1 MRNSSFFFYGIA
13 LLASVGLMLWILNVG
28 GNLPASGD
36 LVVVPVPGPAVS
48 GNVLWNSP
56 LAMLLLQVVVILL
69 VVRLFLVLTARF
81 GQPPVIGEI
90 LAGVVLGP
98 SLLGLLLPG
107 VSAWLFPSVSLGNL
121 NALSEVGL
129 ILLMFIM
136 GMELDIRVLR
146 TQAKATILVSNVGIV
161 VPLLAGMG
169 LAYFLY
175 TDYAQNGASFEAFA
189 LLTGLSLTV
198 TAFPSLLRI
207 VQERGFYKTPL
218 GSMTITSA
226 AAINIAVWCILA
238 AVVAMVRAG
247 GFVAAAGPVA
257 MGTVYV
263 ILMLTVVKPLMH
275 KVGSVYASKEIFN
288 KRVVG
293 LILLVLAASSYLAEV
308 IGIHALFGAFLAGV
322 AMPHNLSF
330 KKIITEK
337 FEDISLVLLLPV
349 FFIITGLRTDITLL
363 NSASHWLIFAVVL
376 LVAVAFKFGSTALA
390 GRIAGLQARDALSL
404 GVLLNTRGLME
415 VVIINIGYE
424 LGVFS
429 TEIFTMLVLMTV
441 VTTAITV
448 PTLNAF
454 DRLFAEDDFGA
465 RVLSRIRTS
474 FRILLSFGPPKMGS
488 TLIRLA
494 DQLTLK
500 HNRNV
505 DITALH
511 ITPSYDIKPYEA
523 LLYEKEAFQPIRS
536 TAQLLGLRINTL
548 YKNTEEVDK
557 EIISTVVQGRF
568 DLVLVGAAR
577 PIFAEKATGGVLRQ
591 LLEVGETNVG
601 VLIDRGFVMAE
612 SILLLL
618 GSEDDLALLEY
629 AYRFRTS
636 NRARVTVLKVSDG
649 QHVDFY
655 NKESPYFH
663 LATHFNEVI
672 EQRIPDRQLLAHFN
686 LILVGLDLWNEI
698 NSKRATWIK
707 DCPSILVV
715 KHHHDLP
722 RDVEQRVA
730 REAEQ

>member
-13 LLASVGLMLWILNVG
+13 LIASVGLMLWILNVG
-28 GNLPASGD
+28 DKLPASGD
-36 LVVVPVPGPAVS
+36 LVVAPIPGPAET

-56 LAMLLLQVVVILL
+56 LAMLLLQIVVILL
-69 VVRLFLVLTARF
+69 VVRMFLVLTARL

-90 LAGVVLGP
+90 LAGIVLGP
-98 SLLGLLLPG
+98 SLLGFLLPG
-107 VSAWLFPSVSLGNL
+107 VSAWLFPAVSLGNL
-121 NALSEVGL
+121 HLLSQVGL
-129 ILLMFIM
+129 ILFMFIM

-146 TQAKATILVSNVGIV
+146 TQAKATVFVSNVGIV
-161 VPLLAGMG
+161 IPLLAGMG

-175 TDYAQNGASFEAFA
+175 TEYAQNGASFQAFA

-207 VQERGFYKTPL
+207 VQERGLYKTPL
-218 GSMTITSA
+218 GSMVITSA
-226 AAINIAVWCILA
+226 AAIDIAVWCILA

-247 GFVAAAGPVA
+247 GFAAAAVPVA
-257 MGTVYV
+257 MGAVYV
-263 ILMLTVVKPLMH
+263 VIMLTVVKPLMH

-293 LILLVLAASSYLAEV
+293 LILLVLVGSSYVAEV
-308 IGIHALFGAFLAGV
+308 IGIHALFGAFLGGV

-349 FFIITGLRTDITLL
+349 FFILTGLRTDVTLL
-363 NSASHWLIFAVVL
+363 FSGAHGLTFLAVF
-376 LVAVAFKFGSTALA
+376 LVAVAFKFGSIALA
-390 GRIAGLQARDALSL
+390 GRLTGLNTHDALSL

-415 VVIINIGYE
+415 LVIINIGYE

-429 TEIFTMLVLMTV
+429 AEIFTMLVLMTI
-441 VTTAITV
+441 VTTALAV
-448 PTLNAF
+448 PLLNAF
-454 DRLFAEDDFGA
+454 DRLFAKDDFGA
-465 RVLSRIRTS
+465 RVLAGIRTS

-557 EIISTVVQGRF
+557 EIISTVIQGRF

-577 PIFAEKATGGVLRQ
+577 PIFTEKATGGVLRQ
-591 LLEVGETNVG
+591 LLEVGEANVG

-649 QHVDFY
+649 QHVDFH

-663 LATHFNEVI
+663 LATHFTEVI
-672 EQRIPDRQLLAHFN
+672 EQRIPDKQLLAHFN
-686 LILVGLDLWNEI
+686 LILVSLDHWNEI
-698 NSKRATWIK
+698 NSNRATWIK
-707 DCPSILVV
+707 DCPSILVI

-722 RDVEQRVA
+722 RDVEQHVV

>member
-1 MRNSSFFFYGIA
+1 
-13 LLASVGLMLWILNVG
+13 MLWILNIG
-28 GNLPASGD
+28 DKLPASGD
-36 LVVVPVPGPAVS
+36 LVVAPVPGPVES
-48 GNVLWNSP
+48 GSVLWNSP
-56 LAMLLLQVVVILL
+56 LAMLLLQIVVILL

-90 LAGVVLGP
+90 LAGVLLGP
-98 SLLGLLLPG
+98 SLLGFLLPE
-107 VSAWLFPSVSLGNL
+107 VSSWLFPSASLGNL
-121 NALSEVGL
+121 HLLSQVGL
-129 ILLMFIM
+129 ILFMFIM

-146 TQAKATILVSNVGIV
+146 TQAKATVFISNIGIII
-161 VPLLAGMG
+161 PMLAGMG

-175 TDYAQNGASFEAFA
+175 TEYAQNGATFQAFA
-189 LLTGLSLTV
+189 LLTALSLTV

-207 VQERGFYKTPL
+207 VQERGLYKTPL
-218 GSMTITSA
+218 GSMAITSA
-226 AAINIAVWCILA
+226 AAIDIAVWCMLA

-247 GFVAAAGPVA
+247 GFAAAAGPVV
-257 MGTVYV
+257 MGTIYV
-263 ILMLTVVKPLMH
+263 VLMLTVVKPLMH

-293 LILLVLAASSYLAEV
+293 LILLVLVGSSYVAQA
-308 IGIHALFGAFLAGV
+308 IGIHALFGAFLAGI

-337 FEDISLVLLLPV
+337 FEDISLVFLLPV
-349 FFIITGLRTDITLL
+349 FFILTGLRTDVTLL
-363 NSASHWLIFAVVL
+363 NSASHLVAFVAL
-376 LVAVAFKFGSTALA
+376 FLVAVAFKFGSIALA
-390 GRIAGLQARDALSL
+390 GRMSGLNPRDALSL

-415 VVIINIGYE
+415 LVIINIGYE

-429 TEIFTMLVLMTV
+429 AEIFTMLVLMTIA
-441 VTTAITV
+441 TTMLTNPA
-448 PTLNAF
+448 LNLLE
-454 DRLFAEDDFGA
+454 RLFVEDDFGA
-465 RVLSRIRTS
+465 RVLARIRTS

-557 EIISTVVQGRF
+557 EIISTVSQGRF

-577 PIFAEKATGGVLRQ
+577 PIFTEKATGGVLRQ
-591 LLEVGETNVG
+591 LLEGGETNIG

-686 LILVGLDLWNEI
+686 LILVSLDLWNEI

-707 DCPSILVV
+707 DCPSILVI

-722 RDVEQRVA
+722 RDVEQHVV
-730 REAEQ
+730 REAEK

>member
-1 MRNSSFFFYGIA
+1 MRNSSFFVYGLA
-13 LLASVGLMLWILNVG
+13 LVASVGLMLWILNVG
-28 GNLPASGD
+28 DKLPASGD
-36 LVVVPVPGPAVS
+36 LVVAPVPGPVES

-56 LAMLLLQVVVILL
+56 LAMLLLQIVVILL
-69 VVRLFLVLTARF
+69 VVRIFLVLTARF

-90 LAGVVLGP
+90 LAGLIVGP
-98 SLLGLLLPG
+98 SLLGLLFPEA
-107 VSAWLFPSVSLGNL
+107 SAWLFPSESLGNL
-121 NALSEVGL
+121 YLLSQVGL
-129 ILLMFIM
+129 ILFMFIM

-146 TQAKATILVSNVGIV
+146 TQAKATIFVSNVGIII
-161 VPLLAGMG
+161 PMLAGMG

-175 TDYAQNGASFEAFA
+175 TEYAQNGATFQAFA
-189 LLTGLSLTV
+189 LLTALSLTV

-207 VQERGFYKTPL
+207 VQERGWYKTPL
-218 GSMTITSA
+218 GSMAITSA
-226 AAINIAVWCILA
+226 AAIDIAVWCMLA

-247 GFVAAAGPVA
+247 GFAAAAGPVV

-263 ILMLTVVKPLMH
+263 VLMLTVVKPLMH

-293 LILLVLAASSYLAEV
+293 LILLVLVASSYAAEV
-308 IGIHALFGAFLAGV
+308 IGIHSLFGAFLAGV

-337 FEDISLVLLLPV
+337 FEDISLVFLLPV
-349 FFIITGLRTDITLL
+349 FFILTGLRTDITLL
-363 NSASHWLIFAVVL
+363 NTASHWGIFAALL
-376 LVAVAFKFGSTALA
+376 LVAVAFKFGSIALA
-390 GRIAGLQARDALSL
+390 GRMSGLNARDALSL

-415 VVIINIGYE
+415 LVIINIGYE

-429 TEIFTMLVLMTV
+429 AEIFTMLVLMTIA
-441 VTTAITV
+441 TTMLTTPA
-448 PTLNAF
+448 LNVL

-465 RVLSRIRTS
+465 RVLARIRTS

-557 EIISTVVQGRF
+557 EIISTVSQGRF

-577 PIFAEKATGGVLRQ
+577 PIFTEKATGGVLRQ
-591 LLEVGETNVG
+591 LLEGGETNIG

-686 LILVGLDLWNEI
+686 LILVSLDLWNEI

-707 DCPSILVV
+707 DCPSILVI

-722 RDVEQRVA
+722 RDVEQQVV
-730 REAEQ
+730 REAEK